1 MRPRALSSLLIP
13 FALTLAFFSPLTVHA
28 AKKAAQK
35 GSTIYVIRGGGGYF
49 PNLGTVINQKFEA
62 KGLNVVDFRYHE
74 RFAAAQ
80 QMAQAYRNKKLP
92 SGIIMIGYSLGGVG
106 VLEVANLLKDEGIP
120 VRLLFLIETINPV
133 QTVPSNVQECFNL
146 YHFPAVLG
154 SAVKADS
161 PNTKLTNFEAYS
173 DGKLG
178 LNYSHFTM
186 PFVPEVHE
194 LIASHLIAAI
204 QTKAPR
210 VNAVSGTAREQKIAD
225 TGKRKAPAS
234 TDAFVEKKNPFAEF
248 FGRTTEVPASNKV
261 DAATEARSKKAA
273 TTTKASASVKG
284 KTTPAPAAEP
294 EKKNPFAELFGVKS
308 SETSSTDQA
317 KTGKATDAKKAT
329 APAKTTAS
337 AKGKTTPAPQE
348 EPKKKN
354 PFAELFGVKSSE
366 TSSTDQ
372 AKTAKATDAKKATA
386 PAKTTTVSA
395 KRKTTTAPQEEPKKK
410 NPFAEL
416 FATKAKSS
424 DAQSSAASATSKK
437 D

>member
-1 MRPRALSSLLIP
+1 MRPRTCSSLLIP

-28 AKKAAQK
+28 AKKADQK

-74 RFAAAQ
+74 RFAAAK
-80 QMAQAYRNKKLP
+80 QMAQAYRNKELP

-120 VRLLFLIETINPV
+120 VRLLFLIETINPM

-154 SAVKADS
+154 SVVKADS

-210 VNAVSGTAREQKIAD
+210 ANVAGTVKEQKAAD
-225 TGKRKAPAS
+225 LGKGKTPSGAPAL
-234 TDAFVEKKNPFAEF
+234 VEKKNPFAEF
-248 FGRTTEVPASNKV
+248 FGRTTEVPASSKV
-261 DAATEARSKKAA
+261 DAATETTSKKALA
-273 TTTKASASVKG
+273 TTKASASVKG
-284 KTTPAPAAEP
+284 KTAPAPAAE
-294 EKKNPFAELFGVKS
+294 
-308 SETSSTDQA
+308 TQ
-317 KTGKATDAKKAT
+317 
-329 APAKTTAS
+329 
-337 AKGKTTPAPQE
+337 
-348 EPKKKN
+348 KKN

-372 AKTAKATDAKKATA
+372 AKTAKATDAKKAAA
-386 PAKTTTVSA
+386 PAKTATVSA
-395 KRKTTTAPQEEPKKK
+395 KGKTAPAPAAETQKK

-416 FATKAKSS
+416 FGTKAKSS

-437 D
+437 E